1 MENGVMI
8 VDKIEA
14 LPAIVIILFFA
25 ISLILF
31 VVAGVGLY
39 KDVYGLDLILLL
51 SAISMS
57 IFTITVA
64 CGNVDRYKII
74 ISEETKLEKFYV
86 DWDVKSKEGNIYYVV
101 PQSKDSI
108 KMVEEYESE

>member
-8 VDKIEA
+8 IDKIEA
-14 LPAIVIILFFA
+14 LPAIVIILFFV

-31 VVAGVGLY
+31 ILVFIAFNED
-39 KDVYGLDLILLL
+39 KCGLDLILLL

-64 CGNVDRYKII
+64 CSNVDRYKII
-74 ISEETKLEKFYV
+74 VSEETKLEKFYA
-86 DWDVKSKEGNIYYVV
+86 DWDVMSKEGNIYYVV

>member
-31 VVAGVGLY
+31 IAAGVLLY
-39 KDVYGLDLILLL
+39 KDVCGLDLVLLL

-64 CGNVDRYKII
+64 CSNVDRYKII
-74 ISEETKLEKFYV
+74 ISEETKLEKFYA
-86 DWDVKSKEGNIYYVV
+86 DWDVRSKEGNIYYVV

-108 KMVEEYESE
+108 KMVEEYESK

>member
-1 MENGVMI
+1 MI

-31 VVAGVGLY
+31 VAAGVVLY
-39 KDVYGLDLILLL
+39 KDVGGLDLILFL

-57 IFTITVA
+57 IFTATVA
-64 CGNVDRYKII
+64 GSNVDRYKII
-74 ISEETKLEKFYV
+74 ISEETKLEKFYA
-86 DWDVKSKEGNIYYVV
+86 DWDVRSKEGNIYYVV

-108 KMVEEYESE
+108 KMVEEYGSE

>member
-1 MENGVMI
+1 MI
-8 VDKIEA
+8 IEKIEA
-14 LPAIVIILFFA
+14 LPTIVIILFFA

-31 VVAGVGLY
+31 ILVFIAFN
-39 KDVYGLDLILLL
+39 KDKCGLDLILLL

-64 CGNVDRYKII
+64 CSNVDRYKII

-86 DWDVKSKEGNIYYVV
+86 DWDIKSKEGNIYYAV
-101 PQSKDSI
+101 PQSKDSM

>member
-1 MENGVMI
+1 MI
-8 VDKIEA
+8 IEKIEA

-31 VVAGVGLY
+31 ILTFIVFNED
-39 KDVYGLDLILLL
+39 KCGLDIVLLL
-51 SAISMS
+51 AAISMS

-64 CGNVDRYKII
+64 CSNVDKYKII

-86 DWDVKSKEGNIYYVV
+86 DWDVRSKEGNIYYVV

-108 KMVEEYESE
+108 KMAEEYESE

>member
-8 VDKIEA
+8 IDKIEA

-25 ISLILF
+25 INLILF
-31 VVAGVGLY
+31 VAAGVALY
-39 KDVYGLDLILLL
+39 KDACGLDVALLL
-51 SAISMS
+51 AAVAMLSFS
-57 IFTITVA
+57 IIIT
-64 CGNVDRYKII
+64 GNNYNGYKII
-74 ISEETKLEKFYV
+74 TSEETRLEKFYA
-86 DWDVKSKEGNIYYVV
+86 DWDVRSKDGNIYYVV

>member
-8 VDKIEA
+8 INKIEA
-14 LPAIVIILFFA
+14 LPTIVIILFFT

-31 VVAGVGLY
+31 VAAGIAIY
-39 KDVYGLDLILLL
+39 KDVCGLDLIVLL

-64 CGNVDRYKII
+64 CSNVDRYKII
-74 ISEETKLEKFYV
+74 ISEETKLEKFYM
-86 DWDVKSKEGNIYYVV
+86 DWDVRSKEGNIYYVV

>member
-1 MENGVMI
+1 MKNGVVI
-8 VDKIEA
+8 IDKIEA

-31 VVAGVGLY
+31 ILTFIAFNED
-39 KDVYGLDLILLL
+39 KCGLDLILLL

-74 ISEETKLEKFYV
+74 ISEETKLEKFYA
-86 DWDVKSKEGNIYYVV
+86 DWDVRSKEGNIYYVV